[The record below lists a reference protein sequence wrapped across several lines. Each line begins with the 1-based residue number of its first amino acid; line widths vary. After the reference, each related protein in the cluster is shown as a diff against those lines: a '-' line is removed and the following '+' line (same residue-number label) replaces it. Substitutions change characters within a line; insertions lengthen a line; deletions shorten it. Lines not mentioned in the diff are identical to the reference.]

1 MDARVRQFRRCRR
14 SGTCPKDLRRLAVG
28 YARERVATGERA
40 ESAATELGVRLS
52 TLERWLRDS
61 SGSFGAIELVPSSR
75 VVTTEGDRTCNAVL
89 WTRQGHRVIGLDL
102 EGLVRVLRVL
112 G

>member
-14 SGTCPKDLRRLAVG
+14 SGTCPKDLRKLAMA
-28 YARERVATGERA
+28 YARERAGGGDGVET
-40 ESAATELGVRLS
+40 AAIELGVGVL

-61 SGSFGAIELVPSSR
+61 SSSFGAIELVPPSR
-75 VVTTEGDRTCNAVL
+75 SDRIEGDRVCGAVL
-89 WTRQGHRVIGLDL
+89 WTRQGHRVTGLDL
-102 EGLVRVLRVL
+102 DGLVRVLQVL